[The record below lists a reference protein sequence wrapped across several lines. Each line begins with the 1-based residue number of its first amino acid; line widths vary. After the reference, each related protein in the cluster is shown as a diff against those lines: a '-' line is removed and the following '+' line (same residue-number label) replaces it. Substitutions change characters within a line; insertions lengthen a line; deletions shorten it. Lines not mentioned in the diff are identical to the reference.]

1 MIGPDAVAQCRWLEP
16 GGTPAAQAICA
27 FVQEIGIEV
36 RIAPIA
42 ERTFVPGMDV
52 HQGCLRIDPAVA
64 AYPGDLLHEAGHI
77 AVIEQPRRAAVSD
90 VGTDPAEEMAAIAW
104 SVAAARACGVPLPVL
119 FHPDGY
125 RGGSQALIDAFEGD
139 GSVGTPLLAWWGMT
153 VAPNPGRGPVPGAF
167 PAMSRWLR

>member
-16 GGTPAAQAICA
+16 GGIEAAQAICA

-64 AYPGDLLHEAGHI
+64 AYPGDLLHEAS
-77 AVIEQPRRAAVSD
+77 RAA
-90 VGTDPAEEMAAIAW
+90 P
-104 SVAAARACGVPLPVL
+104 R
-119 FHPDGY
+119 
-125 RGGSQALIDAFEGD
+125 
-139 GSVGTPLLAWWGMT
+139 
-153 VAPNPGRGPVPGAF
+153 
-167 PAMSRWLR
+167 

>member
-16 GGTPAAQAICA
+16 GGTEAAQAICA
-27 FVQEIGIEV
+27 FVQEIGIAV

-42 ERTFVPGMDV
+42 GRTFVPGMDV
-52 HQGCLRIDPAVA
+52 HQGGLRIDPEVA

-104 SVAAARACGVPLPVL
+104 SVAAARACGVPLAVL
-119 FHPDGY
+119 FHPHGY
-125 RGGSQALIDAFEGD
+125 RGGSQALIDAFAGD

-153 VAPNPGRGPVPGAF
+153 ECPKPGEQPGARAF
-167 PAMSRWLR
+167 PAMARWLR